1 MYTHVYLQIGVI
13 VEMFVEVFHNTVD
26 LLDSISTLY
35 FSLFMMISSSLE
47 LISTILLDRSC
58 RTLTCVVSLAKNLM
72 ID

>member
-13 VEMFVEVFHNTVD
+13 VEMFVEVFYNTVD

-47 LISTILLDRSC
+47 LISAILLDRSC